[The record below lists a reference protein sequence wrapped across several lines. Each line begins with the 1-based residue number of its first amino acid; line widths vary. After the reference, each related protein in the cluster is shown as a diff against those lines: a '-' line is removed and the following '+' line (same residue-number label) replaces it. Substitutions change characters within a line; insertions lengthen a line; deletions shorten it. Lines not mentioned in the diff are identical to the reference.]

1 LVAAAGNE
9 AYLVDTMPHYPA
21 PILLDNK
28 KVSNWIMVGASGD
41 PSNGGLVASF
51 SNFGKKEVDVFA
63 PGVNIYST
71 VPGGNTYRNL
81 SGTSMASPVT
91 AGVAAFIMSYYP
103 TLSAQQ
109 VKEVIE
115 KSAVAPS
122 IKAAE
127 PDSDKEVPLS
137 ELSKTG
143 GVINAYEAAK
153 LAATMTGQGETVQ
166 PVKTKIKV
174 KKAKRA

>member
-1 LVAAAGNE
+1 
-9 AYLVDTMPHYPA
+9 
-21 PILLDNK
+21 
-28 KVSNWIMVGASGD
+28 MVGASGD
-41 PSNGGLVASF
+41 PTNGGLVASF

-91 AGVAAFIMSYYP
+91 AGVAAFILEYFP
-103 TLSAQQ
+103 TLTPQQ
-109 VKEVIE
+109 VKQVIE
-115 KSAVAPS
+115 KSSVPPS
-122 IKAAE
+122 IKATE
-127 PDSDKEVPLS
+127 PGSDKEVSLS

-143 GVINAYEAAK
+143 GIINAYEAAK
-153 LAATMTGQGETVQ
+153 LAASITGQNNNLQ

-174 KKAKRA
+174 KKEKRA

>member
-1 LVAAAGNE
+1 
-9 AYLVDTMPHYPA
+9 
-21 PILLDNK
+21 
-28 KVSNWIMVGASGD
+28 MVGASGD
-41 PSNGGLVASF
+41 PANGGLVASF

-91 AGVAAFIMSYYP
+91 AGVAAFIMQYFP
-103 TLSAQQ
+103 DLSAQQ
-109 VKEVIE
+109 VKRVIE
-115 KSAVAPS
+115 KSAVPPS
-122 IKAAE
+122 IKGSKPDTAE
-127 PDSDKEVPLS
+127 EVALS

-143 GVINAYEAAK
+143 GLVNAYEAAK
-153 LAATMTGQGETVQ
+153 LAASLSGQSTELK
-166 PVKTKIKV
+166 PVKTNMKV